1 MREHPEVT
9 DFIAYLRLRNLAP
22 ATVEKYQQVLK
33 RLFDHI
39 DLGPSPPSQITT
51 AQLRDYVASLYE
63 RELAPRTIRNC
74 VVVIKRFFGFLLA
87 EGYIEENPSRRIPTP
102 KVGKR
107 LPRALTV
114 PQVQALFIA
123 MSDETPRGHRDQV
136 FFKLLYACGLRV
148 GEADRVRVADINWEE
163 GWLRVIGKGN
173 KERRV
178 YLKPYLVEALRE
190 YIEEGEVQGYLF
202 PGRDGQGPI
211 TCPPINRRLKRYLKK
226 AGLPAHVTPHTL
238 RHSAATHYLMGGA
251 PITFVQ
257 NLLGHES
264 LATTGIY
271 TQLVDQMAKEIALN
285 TKTAIDGME
294 PAEEGELLKEAR
306 DVYDPEFEGWDGF
319 VGQVLEWLEAGC
331 ALPKFTRRG
340 LAKDE

>member
-1 MREHPEVT
+1 MISLAEHPQVS
-9 DFIAYLRLRNLAP
+9 DFVAYLHLKNLAP
-22 ATVEKYQQVLK
+22 ATIKMYRLVLK

-39 DLGPSPPSQITT
+39 DVGPSPPPAQITV

-74 VVVIKRFFGFLLA
+74 VVVIKRFFGFLLV
-87 EGYIEENPSRRIPTP
+87 ERYIEEDPSRRIPTP

-107 LPRALTV
+107 LPRGLTV
-114 PQVQALFIA
+114 PQVQALFMA
-123 MSDETPRGHRDQV
+123 MSDETPRGHRDRM

-148 GEADRVRVADINWEE
+148 GEAAQVRVTDINWEE

-190 YIEEGEVQGYLF
+190 YIEESEAEGYLF
-202 PGRDGQGPI
+202 PGRGGRGHLSAWHMA
-211 TCPPINRRLKRYLKK
+211 RRLKRYVER
-226 AGLPAHVTPHTL
+226 AGLPGHVTPHTL
-238 RHSAATHYLMGGA
+238 RHSAAVHYLIGGA

-264 LATTGIY
+264 LASTGIY

-285 TKTAIDGME
+285 TKTAIDAIE
-294 PAEEGELLKEAR
+294 TAEEAELLKEGRAP
-306 DVYDPEFEGWDGF
+306 YEAEFDGWDDF
-319 VGQVLEWLEAGC
+319 VGQVLEWLEG
-331 ALPKFTRRG
+331 
-340 LAKDE
+340 D